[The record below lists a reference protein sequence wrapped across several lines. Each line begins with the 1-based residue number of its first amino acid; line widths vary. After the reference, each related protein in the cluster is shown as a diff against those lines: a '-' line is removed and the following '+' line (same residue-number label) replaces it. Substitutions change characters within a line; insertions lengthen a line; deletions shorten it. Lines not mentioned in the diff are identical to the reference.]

1 MENRNVKAVES
12 YLNGLKQKDLSKAP
26 QLLFAYVEL
35 EFSELIDRFLLSHFL
50 INQTFTGA

>member
-50 INQTFTGA
+50 INQTFTVA